1 MRHFFVFA
9 FLLIT
14 LSGFSQ
20 ETIKLSIS
28 AKNKQGIKVEGI
40 EVSLL
45 NSNQLVVV
53 NEKTGIVFNN
63 LSKGYYELLIT
74 AEGYASV
81 IWKGQLDR
89 SQEVSILME
98 SNSIKL
104 DEVVVSSDKK
114 QANIL
119 NTPAP

>member
-14 LSGFSQ
+14 LFGFSQ

-53 NEKTGIVFNN
+53 NEKTGIVFIN
-63 LSKGYYELLIT
+63 LSKGY
-74 AEGYASV
+74 
-81 IWKGQLDR
+81 
-89 SQEVSILME
+89 
-98 SNSIKL
+98 
-104 DEVVVSSDKK
+104 
-114 QANIL
+114 
-119 NTPAP
+119 